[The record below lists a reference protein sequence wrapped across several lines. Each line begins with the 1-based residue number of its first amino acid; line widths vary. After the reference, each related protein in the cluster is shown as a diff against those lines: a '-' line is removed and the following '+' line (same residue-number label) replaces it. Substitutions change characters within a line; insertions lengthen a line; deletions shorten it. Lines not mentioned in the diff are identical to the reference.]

1 MTKKDYVFIAEIL
14 AIIEMGYM
22 THEDLKYYIIENLK
36 NENSLFDEDTFQKYI
51 QDLKNE
57 NKLFKYF

>member
-36 NENSLFDEDTFQKYI
+36 NDNVNFDESIFQKFI
-51 QDLKNE
+51 EDLKNE
-57 NKLFKYF
+57 NKLFTYF